1 MKQTKFLLGACLAL
15 TLAGCSDEVG
25 ITADR
30 LPVSGD
36 EIGFGATTGQFTEDV
51 KRTQYGFVNG
61 ENASNFTKLD
71 VKWVPGEDQIRVY
84 SPQAS
89 NECQSQ
95 DYTVMQDGPDG
106 QFYLQKNGE
115 IGVRWGDVSQRHEFY
130 AFYPIRTTYGDD
142 IDGLKN
148 STVVT
153 ANIPTA
159 QMRGEITSTEDTG
172 GGHGQTWH
180 IVNPDMSFAMMAGR
194 GTWEPGDDK
203 NVTLNFTPL
212 VTVLDVYVTGNAST
226 TERILGVSVR
236 SENQA
241 IVGDFTYDVSKLGT
255 GEEPFA
261 YIEPTDGRD
270 DNLAYVDCTDDN
282 GNPIELQAGANLNV
296 RFFLLPRNID
306 PRELTVSVLLSDGHV
321 LRQPLVTSGNEAQ
334 VGSQVLVAG
343 KIVKVFTPPIT
354 VGQTS
359 NWMSMIGDDVLF
371 ASQLSLPGS
380 KHSFTYG
387 SYASERDNYDDNTG
401 IMQTF
406 QTLDIGQQF
415 DAGIRAFNIKV
426 VTPSPDP
433 LFGSGDDEQYDEDDY
448 EIYVGNGGRV
458 PGSDGGNYTLHDL
471 FDLFKQKLDA
481 APTECIVLSIDY
493 VSPPGAAVWMRRLQ
507 RAIDAWS
514 RQHQREGVG
523 ADEDPDYFR
532 EVTATTTM
540 GSMRQG
546 IAVMIHYPEANP
558 NVTSQNVNVV
568 ANYPSSVQ
576 LTDLQQFDVSSERG
590 AATLHAQSLVQVNN
604 PTLDIYPYFI
614 TEQYVLNRADLDL
627 IAKKRE
633 LARNLFSLIRTNQ
646 TAPASE
652 RGRHLYVNDLGGFCV
667 VNNASSTGS
676 VVVGTAEV
684 RQPII
689 NPHWELSGTTY
700 TDAREISNLSSLT
713 DFSTLPDPGRGDD
726 DVPNVIDRGGLTTGQ
741 GGNNA
746 LLAEQI
752 NIHALEYINGLVN
765 EGFMPLGVVYLNFAG
780 TDQVTFD
787 RTYNVYGERLPGI
800 IMSNN
805 FKFPLLT
812 IQSTQGGN

>member
-106 QFYLQKNGE
+106 RFYLQKNGE

-159 QMRGEITSTEDTG
+159 QMHGEITSTVDTE

-180 IVNPDMSFAMMAGR
+180 VVNPDMSFAMMAGR
-194 GTWEPGDDK
+194 GTWEPGAEK

-212 VTVLDVYVTGNAST
+212 VTVLDVYVTGNATT
-226 TERILGVSVR
+226 TERVQGVSVR

-282 GNPIELQAGANLNV
+282 GNPIELQAGEKLNV

-359 NWMSMIGDDVLF
+359 NWMSMVGNDVLF
-371 ASQLSLPGS
+371 ASQLSLPGT

-387 SYASERDNYDDNTG
+387 SYASEQGNYNANSG

-406 QTLDIGQQF
+406 QTLDIGAQF
-415 DAGIRAFNIKV
+415 DMGVRAFNIKV
-426 VTPSPDP
+426 ASN
-433 LFGSGDDEQYDEDDY
+433 GD
-448 EIYVGNGGRV
+448 IYVGNNGRV
-458 PGSDGGNYTLHDL
+458 PGPNGGNYTLTDL
-471 FDLFKQKLDA
+471 LDLFKEKLDA
-481 APTECIVLSIDY
+481 APTECVVLSIDY
-493 VSPPGAAVWMRRLQ
+493 VNPPETGQAWLENIEYI
-507 RAIDAWS
+507 IDRWS
-514 RQHQREGVG
+514 RRNQCDNTS
-523 ADEDPDYFR
+523 DELDGTNLNNEETDYFR
-532 EVTATTTM
+532 EVTSTTTM
-540 GSMRQG
+540 GVMRRG
-546 IAVMIHYPEANP
+546 IAVMLHFPSDYNETPQVSSE
-558 NVTSQNVNVV
+558 NVNVV
-568 ANYPSSVQ
+568 AGYPSSVQ
-576 LTDLQQFDVSSERG
+576 LTSLLNLDISSGRG
-590 AATLHAQSLVQVNN
+590 AGKLHVQSLVQVSN
-604 PTLDIYPYFI
+604 PSLGIYPYFI
-614 TEQYVLNRADLDL
+614 TEQNVLNGTSLDL

-633 LARNLFSLIRTNQ
+633 LARSLFTLIRTNQ
-646 TAPASE
+646 TTMSAEE
-652 RGRHLYVNDLGGFCV
+652 RAQQLYVNDLGGFCV

-684 RQPII
+684 SQPII

-700 TDAREISNLSSLT
+700 TDASDISNLSSLR
-713 DFSTLPDPGRGDD
+713 DFSTLPEPGWGVS
-726 DVPNVIDRGGLTTGQ
+726 DVHNVINRGNSVMGQ

-746 LLAEQI
+746 LLAEEI
-752 NIHALEYINGLVN
+752 NDHAFEYINGLVN
-765 EGFMPLGVVYLNFAG
+765 EGFMPLGVVYMNFVG
-780 TDQVTFD
+780 TPTVTFD
-787 RTYNVYGERLPGI
+787 REYNVYGERLPAL

-812 IQSTQGGN
+812 TQSTQGGN

>member
-61 ENASNFTKLD
+61 EDASNFTKLD

-159 QMRGEITSTEDTG
+159 QMHGEITSTVDTG

-194 GTWEPGDDK
+194 GTWEPGAADK

-212 VTVLDVYVTGNAST
+212 VTVLDVYVTGNATT
-226 TERILGVSVR
+226 TERVQGVSVR

-282 GNPIELQAGANLNV
+282 GNPIELQAGENLNV

-321 LRQPLVTSGNEAQ
+321 LRQPLVTSGNETQ

-359 NWMSMIGDDVLF
+359 NWMSMVGNDVLF
-371 ASQLSLPGS
+371 ASQLSLPGT

-387 SYASERDNYDDNTG
+387 SYASEQGNYNANAG

-406 QTLDIGQQF
+406 QTLEIGAQF
-415 DAGIRAFNIKV
+415 DMGVRAFNIKV
-426 VTPSPDP
+426 ASD
-433 LFGSGDDEQYDEDDY
+433 GD
-448 EIYVGNGGRV
+448 IYVGNNGRV
-458 PGSDGGNYTLHDL
+458 PGPSGGNYTLTDL
-471 FDLFKQKLDA
+471 LDLFKEKLDA
-481 APTECIVLSIDY
+481 APTECVVLSIDY
-493 VSPPGAAVWMRRLQ
+493 VNPPTTGQAWLENIEDI
-507 RAIDAWS
+507 IDRWS
-514 RQHQREGVG
+514 RRNPCTNTDDALDGTNLNNE
-523 ADEDPDYFR
+523 EFDYFR
-532 EVTATTTM
+532 EVTSTTTM
-540 GSMRQG
+540 GVMRRG
-546 IAVMIHYPEANP
+546 IAVMLHFPSDYDETPQVSSE
-558 NVTSQNVNVV
+558 NVNVV
-568 ANYPSSVQ
+568 AGYSSSVQ
-576 LTDLQQFDVSSERG
+576 LTSLLDLDISSGRG
-590 AATLHAQSLVQVNN
+590 AGKLHVQSLVQVSN
-604 PTLDIYPYFI
+604 PTLGIYPYFI
-614 TEQYVLNRADLDL
+614 TEQNVLNGTSLDL
-627 IAKKRE
+627 IDKKRE
-633 LARNLFSLIRTNQ
+633 LARSLFTLIRTNQ
-646 TAPASE
+646 TTMSAEE
-652 RGRHLYVNDLGGFCV
+652 RAQQLYVNDLGGFCV
-667 VNNASSTGS
+667 VNNPSSTGS

-700 TDAREISNLSSLT
+700 TDASDISNLSSLR
-713 DFSTLPDPGRGDD
+713 DFSTLPDPGWGVD
-726 DVPNVIDRGGLTTGQ
+726 DVPNVINRENSVMGQ

-746 LLAEQI
+746 LLAEEI
-752 NIHALEYINGLVN
+752 NDHAFEYITGLVN
-765 EGFMPLGVVYLNFAG
+765 EGFMPLGVVYMNFVG
-780 TDQVTFD
+780 TPTVTFD
-787 RTYNVYGERLPGI
+787 REYNVYGERLPAL

>member
-51 KRTQYGFVNG
+51 KRTQYGFVTG
-61 ENASNFTKLD
+61 EDASNFTKLD

-95 DYTVMQDGPDG
+95 DYTVMQDGQDG
-106 QFYLQKNGE
+106 KFYLQKNGE

-159 QMRGEITSTEDTG
+159 QMHGEITSTVDTE

-180 IVNPDMSFAMMAGR
+180 VVNPDMSFAMMAGR
-194 GTWEPGDDK
+194 GTWTPGAEK

-212 VTVLDVYVTGNAST
+212 VTVLDVYVTGNATT
-226 TERILGVSVR
+226 TERVQGVSVR

-282 GNPIELQAGANLNV
+282 GNPIELQAGEKLNV

-359 NWMSMIGDDVLF
+359 NWMSMVGNDVLF
-371 ASQLSLPGS
+371 ASQLSLPGT

-387 SYASERDNYDDNTG
+387 SYASERGNYDANTG

-406 QTLDIGQQF
+406 QTLDIGAQF
-415 DAGIRAFNIKV
+415 DMGVRAFNIKV
-426 VTPSPDP
+426 ASN
-433 LFGSGDDEQYDEDDY
+433 GD
-448 EIYVGNGGRV
+448 IYVGNNGRV
-458 PGSDGGNYTLHDL
+458 PGPNGGNYTLTDL
-471 FDLFKQKLDA
+471 LDLFKERCPLHRLRQSA
-481 APTECIVLSIDY
+481 HNGSGVVGEH
-493 VSPPGAAVWMRRLQ
+493 RRHHRPLEQTQYMHQYGRRPRRHGPQQ
-507 RAIDAWS
+507 R
-514 RQHQREGVG
+514 G
-523 ADEDPDYFR
+523 
-532 EVTATTTM
+532 
-540 GSMRQG
+540 
-546 IAVMIHYPEANP
+546 
-558 NVTSQNVNVV
+558 
-568 ANYPSSVQ
+568 
-576 LTDLQQFDVSSERG
+576 RG
-590 AATLHAQSLVQVNN
+590 LL
-604 PTLDIYPYFI
+604 P
-614 TEQYVLNRADLDL
+614 RGDLDDHH
-627 IAKKRE
+627 
-633 LARNLFSLIRTNQ
+633 
-646 TAPASE
+646 
-652 RGRHLYVNDLGGFCV
+652 GRHAPRHRRH
-667 VNNASSTGS
+667 ASLPL
-676 VVVGTAEV
+676 
-684 RQPII
+684 RQ
-689 NPHWELSGTTY
+689 
-700 TDAREISNLSSLT
+700 
-713 DFSTLPDPGRGDD
+713 
-726 DVPNVIDRGGLTTGQ
+726 
-741 GGNNA
+741 
-746 LLAEQI
+746 
-752 NIHALEYINGLVN
+752 
-765 EGFMPLGVVYLNFAG
+765 
-780 TDQVTFD
+780 
-787 RTYNVYGERLPGI
+787 
-800 IMSNN
+800 
-805 FKFPLLT
+805 
-812 IQSTQGGN
+812 

>member
-51 KRTQYGFVNG
+51 KRTQYGFVTG

-95 DYTVMQDGPDG
+95 DYTVMQDGQDG
-106 QFYLQKNGE
+106 RFYLQKNGE

-159 QMRGEITSTEDTG
+159 QMHGEITSTEDTG
-172 GGHGQTWH
+172 SGQTQTWH
-180 IVNPDMSFAMMAGR
+180 VVNPDMSFAMMAGR
-194 GTWEPGDDK
+194 GTWTPGADK

-212 VTVLDVYVTGNAST
+212 VTVLDVYVTGNATT
-226 TERILGVSVR
+226 TERVQGVSVR

-282 GNPIELQAGANLNV
+282 GNPIELQAGEKLNV

-359 NWMSMIGDDVLF
+359 NWMSMVGNDVLF
-371 ASQLSLPGS
+371 ASQLSLPGT

-387 SYASERDNYDDNTG
+387 SYASEQGNYDANTG

-406 QTLDIGQQF
+406 QTLDIGAQF
-415 DAGIRAFNIKV
+415 DMGVRAFNIKV
-426 VTPSPDP
+426 ASN
-433 LFGSGDDEQYDEDDY
+433 GD
-448 EIYVGNGGRV
+448 IYVGNNGRV
-458 PGSDGGNYTLHDL
+458 PGPNGGNYTLTDL
-471 FDLFKQKLDA
+471 LDLFKEKLDA
-481 APTECIVLSIDY
+481 ARTECVVLSIDY
-493 VSPPGAAVWMRRLQ
+493 VNPPTTGQAWLENIEDI
-507 RAIDAWS
+507 IDRWS
-514 RQHQREGVG
+514 RRNPCTNT
-523 ADEDPDYFR
+523 EDALDGTDLNNEEKDYFR
-532 EVTATTTM
+532 EVTSTTTM
-540 GSMRQG
+540 GIMRRG
-546 IAVMIHYPEANP
+546 IAVMLHFPSDNNETP
-558 NVTSQNVNVV
+558 QVSSGNVNVV
-568 ANYPSSVQ
+568 AGYPSSVQ
-576 LTDLQQFDVSSERG
+576 LTSLLNLDISSGRG
-590 AATLHAQSLVQVNN
+590 AGKLHVQSLVQVSN
-604 PTLDIYPYFI
+604 PSLGIYPYFI
-614 TEQYVLNRADLDL
+614 TEQYVLNRTSLDL
-627 IAKKRE
+627 IDKKRE
-633 LARNLFSLIRTNQ
+633 LARSLFTLIRTNQ
-646 TAPASE
+646 TTMSAEE
-652 RGRHLYVNDLGGFCV
+652 RAQQLYVNDLGGFCV

-676 VVVGTAEV
+676 VVVGTAEKHYQAIPPDYYYSV
-684 RQPII
+684 
-689 NPHWELSGTTY
+689 SGTTY
-700 TDAREISNLSSLT
+700 TDARNISNLSSLR
-713 DFSTLPDPGRGDD
+713 DFSTLPDPGLWDD
-726 DVPNVIDRGGLTTGQ
+726 DVPNVIDRENSVMGQ

-746 LLAEQI
+746 LLAEEI
-752 NIHALEYINGLVN
+752 NDHAFEYINGLVN
-765 EGFMPLGVVYLNFAG
+765 EGFMPLGVVYMNFVG
-780 TDQVTFD
+780 TPTVTFD
-787 RTYNVYGERLPGI
+787 REYNVYGERLPAL

>member
-51 KRTQYGFVNG
+51 KRTQYGFVTG

-95 DYTVMQDGPDG
+95 DYTVMQDGQDG
-106 QFYLQKNGE
+106 RFYLQKNGE

-159 QMRGEITSTEDTG
+159 QMHGEITSTVDTE

-194 GTWEPGDDK
+194 GTWEPETDK

-212 VTVLDVYVTGNAST
+212 VTVLDVYVTGNATT
-226 TERILGVSVR
+226 TERVQGVSVR

-282 GNPIELQAGANLNV
+282 GNPIELQAGEKLNV

-359 NWMSMIGDDVLF
+359 NWMSMVGNDVLF
-371 ASQLSLPGS
+371 ASQLSLPGT

-387 SYASERDNYDDNTG
+387 SYASEQGNYNANTG

-406 QTLDIGQQF
+406 QTLDIGAQF
-415 DAGIRAFNIKV
+415 DMGVRAFNIKV
-426 VTPSPDP
+426 ASN
-433 LFGSGDDEQYDEDDY
+433 GD
-448 EIYVGNGGRV
+448 IYVGNNGRV
-458 PGSDGGNYTLHDL
+458 PGPNGGNYTLTDL
-471 FDLFKQKLDA
+471 LDLFKEKLDA
-481 APTECIVLSIDY
+481 APTECVVLSIDY
-493 VSPPGAAVWMRRLQ
+493 VNPPTTGQAWLENIEDI
-507 RAIDAWS
+507 IDRWS
-514 RQHQREGVG
+514 RRNQCENTNDALDGTNLNN
-523 ADEDPDYFR
+523 EETDYFR
-532 EVTATTTM
+532 EVTSTTTM
-540 GSMRQG
+540 GIMRRG
-546 IAVMIHYPEANP
+546 IAVMLHF
-558 NVTSQNVNVV
+558 TSDYNETPQVSSENVNVV
-568 ANYPSSVQ
+568 AGYPSSVQ
-576 LTDLQQFDVSSERG
+576 LTSLLNLDISSGRG
-590 AATLHAQSLVQVNN
+590 AGKLHVQSLVQVSN
-604 PTLDIYPYFI
+604 PLGIYPYFI
-614 TEQYVLNRADLDL
+614 TEQYVLNRTSLDL
-627 IAKKRE
+627 IDKKRE
-633 LARNLFSLIRTNQ
+633 LARSLFTLIRTNQ
-646 TAPASE
+646 TTMSAEE
-652 RGRHLYVNDLGGFCV
+652 RAQQLYVNDLGGFCV
-667 VNNASSTGS
+667 VNNPSSTGS
-676 VVVGTAEV
+676 VVVGTAEKHYQAIPPDSYYSV
-684 RQPII
+684 
-689 NPHWELSGTTY
+689 SGTTY
-700 TDAREISNLSSLT
+700 TDARYISNLSSLT
-713 DFSTLPDPGRGDD
+713 DFSTLPDPGLWDD
-726 DVPNVIDRGGLTTGQ
+726 DVPNVIDRENSVMGQ

-746 LLAEQI
+746 LLAEEI
-752 NIHALEYINGLVN
+752 NDHAFEYINGLVN
-765 EGFMPLGVVYLNFAG
+765 EGFMPLGVVYMNFVG
-780 TDQVTFD
+780 TPTVTFD
-787 RTYNVYGERLPGI
+787 REYNVYGERLPAL